1 MNGGVGAGLFAPV
14 GLDRVSPGMVID
26 VASLILGGF
35 HAVPV
40 KLKMLLDRLFS
51 LLSPEEITAVLR
63 GFGWSIQDYQRGYIL
78 KVGEPSA
85 QHMNNECLMDHVCI
99 IDTLQDSKGGNL
111 DKWRMCT
118 PEDEPLILQQF
129 LRFSVTRP
137 LTQQLILQELCEK
150 NADTKAKLQEHMMK
164 LMSNNNTKTSSSS
177 DNSGSVKAA
186 VSPGAASQPGLQPT
200 SPGSGGSSV
209 SAAVSPAR
217 SHSQPS
223 PASSLSRTS
232 PESVPSHPQQQPV
245 PTSSQHPSNGSLPS
259 PVTPA
264 SSASSS
270 ASMTSPSPLNKLQS
284 MHPFDYRKH
293 ERRTPDSVSRSPV
306 EKPIPPS
313 MAPMRFPHGPGG
325 PGIPGY
331 PIPPSFGMGQF
342 PGPGGLSPYQHQLA
356 AARFHD
362 AHARGQTEDRKPHK
376 ETDNLF
382 PPMGLSRGHDNKP
395 HRSEGEARSGP
406 GRRPLESSR
415 QLDMMFDDLGTSFV
429 NPTTGKKRVQCNVC
443 LKTFCDKG
451 ALKIHFS
458 AVHLRE
464 MHKCSVPGCNMM
476 FSSRRSRNRHSA
488 NPNPKLHTPHIRRKI
503 SPHDGRTHQGPVLP
517 FEHLHRK
524 SAAAGGHG
532 GHHAGLPHPL
542 GHHGLPVPSVAPPFP
557 PFPNIPPHL
566 MPPELQKIHHHQM
579 ELQRIQ
585 EMQKLSSLYSRR
597 LAESGGLHH
606 KKEDGARLGARTEAE
621 KEHSTVGSEAGK
633 SESETDTDQKAD
645 ITDDDKS
652 VDNQSGKDEV
662 TAAGRKRKSQNP
674 IRITQGEARHREAED
689 VNYSSDDNDEGFPD
703 PMDDFDE
710 DDETL
715 MDYDSTDD
723 ADDQIRLA
731 KERKLNNHSEAGK
744 NGDGEM
750 TETGKLRNDPD
761 DKQVDH
767 QSSGE
772 GKENIPDPGEEKSEG
787 GTAGKIQVR
796 NDLTVGEK
804 FSSGANNNNNSEEEE
819 AEMEAEVDEEADIP
833 IDKEN
838 PLRCVD
844 CGEEFPNHFAVK
856 LHYQNVHLKLMH
868 NCTVDGC
875 NAAFPSKRS
884 RDRHSSNHTLHRKLL
899 STSSD
904 TEPGP
909 GEAGDKEAETP
920 VSRPGLAPPPASG
933 PPPPYQNE
941 FLARFLAEQQQRL
954 AFPFLPAP
962 GLTSSHSSH
971 SSHSSSH
978 SPHSSSHAAGHL
990 NSLSNINNS
999 GACKP
1004 GQAPALIPPPF
1015 GMFPFSPLLGDMTGR
1030 LPGLLHK
1037 APGMLGQGPQPPP
1050 PNKMMEE
1057 NLRKYMAMA
1066 GIVNKIENH

>member
-1 MNGGVGAGLFAPV
+1 
-14 GLDRVSPGMVID
+14 
-26 VASLILGGF
+26 
-35 HAVPV
+35 
-40 KLKMLLDRLFS
+40 
-51 LLSPEEITAVLR
+51 
-63 GFGWSIQDYQRGYIL
+63 
-78 KVGEPSA
+78 
-85 QHMNNECLMDHVCI
+85 
-99 IDTLQDSKGGNL
+99 
-111 DKWRMCT
+111 MCT

-164 LMSNNNTKTSSSS
+164 LMSNNNTKTNNS
-177 DNSGSVKAA
+177 DNNSNNSGSVKAA
-186 VSPGAASQPGLQPT
+186 VSPGSASGGQAPM
-200 SPGSGGSSV
+200 SPPGGSS
-209 SAAVSPAR
+209 SVSPAR

-223 PASSLSRTS
+223 PASSQCRTS
-232 PESVPSHPQQQPV
+232 PESVSSHPQQQPV
-245 PTSSQHPSNGSLPS
+245 PTSSSQQQQQQPSSNGSLPS
-259 PVTPA
+259 PVATS
-264 SSASSS
+264 SSASSTVS
-270 ASMTSPSPLNKLQS
+270 LTSPSPLNKLQS
-284 MHPFDYRKH
+284 MHPFDYRQKH
-293 ERRTPDSVSRSPV
+293 EHTTPDSQVSRSPV
-306 EKPIPPS
+306 EKPVPAS
-313 MAPMRFPHGPGG
+313 MAPMRFPHGPAP
-325 PGIPGY
+325 PGMPPGY

-362 AHARGQTEDRKPHK
+362 ARARGQTEDRKPQHK
-376 ETDNLF
+376 EDNLF
-382 PPMGLSRGHDNKP
+382 PPSFSRSLDTKP
-395 HRSEGEARSGP
+395 HSRPEQEPRQGP
-406 GRRPLESSR
+406 GRRPLESAR
-415 QLDMMFDDLGTSFV
+415 QLDLMFDDLGTSFV

-524 SAAAGGHG
+524 NQGCGGHHG
-532 GHHAGLPHPL
+532 GHHGCLPHPL
-542 GHHGLPVPSVAPPFP
+542 GHPGLPVPGVTPPFP

-606 KKEDGARLGARTEAE
+606 KKEDGSRLRTEAE
-621 KEHSTVGSEAGK
+621 KDRDHSIVGSEAGK

-662 TAAGRKRKSQNP
+662 SSAGRKRKSQNP
-674 IRITQGEARHREAED
+674 IRITQGEAVRGED

-731 KERKLNNHSEAGK
+731 KERKMNNHSGGK

-750 TETGKLRNDPD
+750 TESGKLRNDPD
-761 DKQVDH
+761 DKQADH
-767 QSSGE
+767 QSGAD
-772 GKENIPDPGEEKSEG
+772 GKENMPEPGEEEKSEG
-787 GTAGKIQVR
+787 GTAGKIHVR
-796 NDLTVGEK
+796 SDLTVGEK
-804 FSSGANNNNNSEEEE
+804 FTSGANNNNNSEAEEE
-819 AEMEAEVDEEADIP
+819 MMEAEVDEEADIP

-904 TEPGP
+904 TEAGPEGEVTKEPEARDRDLMAPVTPRSSLAQAPSGP
-909 GEAGDKEAETP
+909 GHAA
-920 VSRPGLAPPPASG
+920 
-933 PPPPYQNE
+933 PPPYQNE

-954 AFPFLPAP
+954 AFPFGLPGP
-962 GLTSSHSSH
+962 GPIS
-971 SSHSSSH
+971 SSSH
-978 SPHSSSHAAGHL
+978 GAGHL
-990 NSLSNINNS
+990 NSLANINNS

-1004 GQAPALIPPPF
+1004 GQGPGLLPPPF
-1015 GMFPFSPLLGDMTGR
+1015 GMFPFNPLLGDMSQR

-1037 APGMLGQGPQPPP
+1037 GPGLLGQEHGQGHHHGHQAPS
-1050 PNKMMEE
+1050 KMMEE

-1066 GIVNKIENH
+1066 GLVNKVENH